1 VDFVVDGLPVEVKF
15 GKKEDLAGITKFM
28 AKFRARRGII
38 VTKETLERKTID
50 VGGEKHEVLLVPL
63 WLFLLSF

>member
-1 VDFVVDGLPVEVKF
+1 
-15 GKKEDLAGITKFM
+15 LAGITKFM